1 MYICF
6 QSINNISTAK
16 LVMQI
21 AEAGFISLESTGS
34 VVTISLHYIL
44 SVGVNDLVYNFVVV

>member
-1 MYICF
+1 MY
-6 QSINNISTAK
+6 NISTAE

-21 AEAGFISLESTGS
+21 AEAGFISLENTGS

-44 SVGVNDLVYNFVVV
+44 SVGVKDLVYNFVVV